1 MQILEIGYQSLLT
14 AGRTVYQPNGFFGEF
29 LLLTHGELSLTLA
42 GSTVDARP
50 GDAILVTDR
59 TPLRFEPTQRDM
71 FCDWML
77 FAPGSD
83 RSFFESLHIPEN
95 ALLRF
100 GDTVFLSVL
109 IEQLCAEFYAGNPR
123 RSEMIDCLLKALL
136 IRISET
142 GAAVS
147 GSLSQV
153 SAIPRFQ
160 ELVRLREK
168 IYENPQEHWT
178 VDMLCAEVSMS
189 RSYFQLVYREA
200 FGLTCIADVINCKMV
215 RARELL
221 TATSY
226 TVAHIAQLCGYDSE
240 EHFMRQ
246 FKKNN
251 GVTPTVYRRQHREG

>member
-1 MQILEIGYQSLLT
+1 MQIIEIGYQSLLT
-14 AGRTVYQPNGFFGEF
+14 AGETVYQPNGLSGQL
-29 LLLTHGELSLTLA
+29 LLLTHGALSITLENRTVQARA
-42 GSTVDARP
+42 GDAVLVRP
-50 GDAILVTDR
+50 G
-59 TPLRFEPTQRDM
+59 TPLRYLPAEQDL
-71 FCDWML
+71 FCDWVL
-77 FAPGSD
+77 FDAGSD
-83 RSFFESLHIPEN
+83 RSFCEALQIPEN
-95 ALLRF
+95 TLLRF

-109 IEQLCAEFYAGNPR
+109 LEQLCAEFYAANPR
-123 RSEMIDCLLKALL
+123 RTDMIDCLLKALL

-147 GSLSQV
+147 GGPMQ
-153 SAIPRFQ
+153 AGGDPRYQ

-168 IYENPQEHWT
+168 IYANPQERWT

-189 RSYFQLVYREA
+189 RSYFQLVYRET
-200 FGLTCIADVINCKMV
+200 FGLTCIADVINCKMN

-221 TATSY
+221 SATSY